1 MTDRR
6 QVAVVVKDSLR
17 RQPAGT
23 IVLIKHQAFGK
34 LHPNEHHHH
43 VNEPASP
50 KPAPSV
56 QTDCLFLDCRAAGVL
71 TIMQNASSTKRHRDD
86 GDNETRRKKKSVLS
100 LSTVSCVSQRSSSA
114 TLLIHYNTYWVVQ
127 ACTSYC
133 SQGPASCLDHQAKL
147 SAAYQRK

>member
-6 QVAVVVKDSLR
+6 QVTIVVEDSLR

-43 VNEPASP
+43 VNESAFP
-50 KPAPSV
+50 KPAPSL
-56 QTDCLFLDCRAAGVL
+56 QTDCLFFDCRAAGVL
-71 TIMQNASSTKRHRDD
+71 IVMQNASSTKRHRAD
-86 GDNETRRKKKSVLS
+86 GDHETRRKKKSVLS
-100 LSTVSCVSQRSSSA
+100 LSIVGYVSQRSSIA
-114 TLLIHYNTYWVVQ
+114 TLLGHYNTYWVVQ
-127 ACTSYC
+127 ACTPYC
-133 SQGPASCLDHQAKL
+133 SQGPATCLDHQAKL